1 LPLGTT
7 GEPVTPT
14 RGGGLVRVRLDLGYD
29 GSAFSGWATQ
39 PGLRT
44 VQGVVEDALATLLR
58 LEPPPR
64 LTVSGRTD
72 AGVHARGQ
80 VAHVDVPL
88 DALTRLLD
96 QGRQRGKGQ
105 LAAIDGEA
113 GAKAAA
119 RERVVPRVAAELL
132 TRLRGVLP
140 YDVRVVAVSE
150 APDGFDARFSPLS
163 RRYAYRLTDDPT
175 GVDPLRR
182 LDVVAYPRPLD
193 ADAMH
198 AAAQVFVG
206 KHDFVAFCRRRQGA
220 TTVRR
225 LLRLD
230 CARDGDGIITADVE
244 ADAFCHSMVRALI
257 GCLIGV
263 GEGRKPKTWPRDVLA
278 KAARDSDVQVA
289 PAHGLTLE
297 EVTFP
302 ADHEL
307 GARADETRRTRA
319 PLGS

>member
-1 LPLGTT
+1 
-7 GEPVTPT
+7 
-14 RGGGLVRVRLDLGYD
+14 
-29 GSAFSGWATQ
+29 
-39 PGLRT
+39 
-44 VQGVVEDALATLLR
+44 LLR
-58 LEPPPR
+58 LDPYPR

-88 DALTRLLD
+88 DALTALVER
-96 QGRQRGKGQ
+96 GRRRG
-105 LAAIDGEA
+105 LAQPAAMEREP
-113 GAKAAA
+113 GADATLH
-119 RERVVPRVAAELL
+119 ERVVNRASAELL

-140 YDVRVVAVSE
+140 YDVRVSAVGE
-150 APDGFDARFSPLS
+150 APNGFDARFSPLS

-198 AAAQVFVG
+198 AAAQAFVG
-206 KHDFVAFCRRRQGA
+206 KHDFAAFCRRREGA
-220 TTVRR
+220 TTVRQ

-230 CARDGDGIITADVE
+230 CARDHDGLITADVE
-244 ADAFCHSMVRALI
+244 ADAFCHSMVRALM
-257 GCLIGV
+257 GCLIAV
-263 GEGRKPKTWPRDVLA
+263 GEGRKPTTWPRDVLA
-278 KAARDSDVQVA
+278 KAARDSRVQVA

-297 EVTFP
+297 EVRFP

-307 GARADETRRTRA
+307 AARADETRRTRA